1 MELKAINLSKSY
13 SGKKAVDK
21 VDISVLSGKIVGLLG
36 PNGAGKTTFFYI
48 LAGLITSNSGK
59 ILIDNEDITKESIS
73 ERAKKGLSY
82 LPQEPSVFRRLSVKE
97 NLLAALE
104 QRKDLNFEQRQKEL
118 DYLVGKFKLEPFVK
132 TKAIKLSG
140 GERRRTE
147 IARALASKPKFLL
160 LDEPFAGID
169 PIAVSDLKI
178 TLKNLRRMDLGILIS
193 DHNVRETMQ
202 ICDKVSILS
211 EGKMVAE
218 GSASQISNNE
228 LVKEVYLGKDFSNSK

>member
-218 GSASQISNNE
+218 GSPDQISNND

>member
-36 PNGAGKTTFFYI
+36 PNGAGKTTFFYM

-218 GSASQISNNE
+218 GSPDQISNND